1 MHQTSQLLNHF
12 SLDGQSLKNYMG
24 NRAEYQENQD
34 CRIQFF
40 TVQIEY
46 SFDEEERLMAKYKV
60 IAKAKDSKCSYVKE
74 GDRMVIEGTMVNL
87 KETDSLC
94 AVALGAIQYS
104 LFIMGKANDPKDF
117 GRQDVYTL
125 QCPDPETRVIFEI
138 TRKRVED

>member
-1 MHQTSQLLNHF
+1 MMNF
-12 SLDGQSLKNYMG
+12 GLDGQSLKNYMG
-24 NRAEYQENQD
+24 NKAEYQEDQD
-34 CRIQFF
+34 CRISLF
-40 TVQIEY
+40 TVQIDY
-46 SFDEEERLMAKYKV
+46 PFDEEERLMAKYKV

-74 GDRMVIEGTMVNL
+74 GDQMVIEGTMVNL

-138 TRKRVED
+138 TRRRVED

>member
-1 MHQTSQLLNHF
+1 MPGIVKTP
-12 SLDGQSLKNYMG
+12 
-24 NRAEYQENQD
+24 
-34 CRIQFF
+34 IQW
-40 TVQIEY
+40 
-46 SFDEEERLMAKYKV
+46 ERRMFMTKYKV
-60 IAKAKDSKCSYVKE
+60 IAKAKESKCSHVKE

-104 LFIMGKANDPKDF
+104 LFMMGKAGDPRDF

-138 TRKRVED
+138 SRELMND

>member
-1 MHQTSQLLNHF
+1 MIYF
-12 SLDGQSLKNYMG
+12 SLDGQNLKNYMG
-24 NRAEYQENQD
+24 NEAEYQENQGG
-34 CRIQFF
+34 RIQFF
-40 TVQIEY
+40 TVQIDY

-74 GDRMVIEGTMVNL
+74 GDQMVIEGTMVNL

-138 TRKRVED
+138 TRKRVDD

>member
-1 MHQTSQLLNHF
+1 
-12 SLDGQSLKNYMG
+12 
-24 NRAEYQENQD
+24 
-34 CRIQFF
+34 
-40 TVQIEY
+40 
-46 SFDEEERLMAKYKV
+46 MAKYKV

-74 GDRMVIEGTMVNL
+74 GDQMVIEGTMVNL

-117 GRQDVYTL
+117 GRRDVYTL

-138 TRKRVED
+138 SRQLMEE